1 MARAYTWANP
11 HLTLA
16 FKSDLESFT
25 IEASNLGWTKWTP
38 ADLTSALWYNVEQLK
53 TLAASCVEKD
63 RRDGHVPRRVSQ
75 FITDEFMGFKRS
87 DSRAPV
93 LDGCDGHHQT
103 LETFLRKKLLG
114 NLLSAAQKASKTYNA
129 KSFGIIGKSHL
140 QAKFSASV
148 GTDTRFNHKLSS
160 DLVVDG
166 KPYLIEVAFGY
177 AKAQP
182 EERQIITC
190 VNWSIGL
197 DNQFPDLGEH
207 LEELKAGEDEPITLF
222 VHVAAPGAAY
232 FNLGKSEV
240 VLPDEVQEALFDA
253 VTGVLKDWTKQRK
266 AEDKHSSARANR
278 NSKMMKID
286 KPMNLVEA
294 TELLMRDAYAKV
306 SKGGELYATAR
317 QLYYG
322 CRDGLMKLTKRDPSE
337 VTSDYFTQTL
347 LQRFLKDNSE
357 EIKDWLVAYDDRGHF
372 SEPHTHREIGL
383 GTIAVL
389 NYIGGYHEP
398 KLIEAGF
405 RDAKVLTHGP
415 AGRYSA
421 ILFIEKEGF
430 NPLFEQVKLA
440 ERYDLAIMS
449 AKGMSVVAARELADQ
464 TCVRYGIPLLVLH
477 DFDVNGFTIAGTIS
491 HTTERYTFRTQPVT
505 HILGLR
511 LEDVE
516 RYDLAPE
523 SFSLGKSD
531 PDKVKDT
538 MRRHGATEEE
548 IEFIVDGLERVE
560 LNGLTSPQ
568 MIEMIERKLKEL
580 GIKKLVP
587 QTADLT
593 EAWRLF
599 ERGERIKGVVEEAI
613 KGMGEETPVE
623 PPKGLLKAVKAYLK
637 ANPAAPWDEAVAAIA
652 KADK

>member
-1 MARAYTWANP
+1 MDNALDACEGVGTAPSISITLSDSQIIVSDNGPGMPRDTVKNLCDFSNRTSSNAAYISPARGAQGNALQTILAMARVQSDEPGVTIIEAHDIAHTITFDVDLVSDVPEIDHRLTKSDVHSGTPITVELASSLTPDEYVRFVQMARAYTWANP

-63 RRDGHVPRRVSQ
+63 RRDGHVPRHVSQ

-190 VNWSIGL
+190 V
-197 DNQFPDLGEH
+197 
-207 LEELKAGEDEPITLF
+207 
-222 VHVAAPGAAY
+222 
-232 FNLGKSEV
+232 
-240 VLPDEVQEALFDA
+240 
-253 VTGVLKDWTKQRK
+253 
-266 AEDKHSSARANR
+266 
-278 NSKMMKID
+278 
-286 KPMNLVEA
+286 
-294 TELLMRDAYAKV
+294 
-306 SKGGELYATAR
+306 
-317 QLYYG
+317 
-322 CRDGLMKLTKRDPSE
+322 
-337 VTSDYFTQTL
+337 
-347 LQRFLKDNSE
+347 
-357 EIKDWLVAYDDRGHF
+357 
-372 SEPHTHREIGL
+372 
-383 GTIAVL
+383 
-389 NYIGGYHEP
+389 
-398 KLIEAGF
+398 
-405 RDAKVLTHGP
+405 
-415 AGRYSA
+415 
-421 ILFIEKEGF
+421 
-430 NPLFEQVKLA
+430 
-440 ERYDLAIMS
+440 
-449 AKGMSVVAARELADQ
+449 
-464 TCVRYGIPLLVLH
+464 
-477 DFDVNGFTIAGTIS
+477 